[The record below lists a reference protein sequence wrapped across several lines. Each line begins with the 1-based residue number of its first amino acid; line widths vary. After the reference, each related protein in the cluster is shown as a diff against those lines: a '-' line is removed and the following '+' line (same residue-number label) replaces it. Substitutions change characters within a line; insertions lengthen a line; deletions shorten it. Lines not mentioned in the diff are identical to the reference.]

1 MSGWKVLIALVGFG
15 VCSVGVAVELEQKL
29 PQFDPSKHQLEIG
42 DYSRT
47 TGAPADVAAIE
58 MSRQIL
64 AQEGIDD
71 LREEFKGRLAALYW
85 EDYPNQ
91 AIHVR
96 LTGAAA
102 VAPRKIQTSAG
113 PVPVVFELGA
123 VMTLDEQNKK
133 LRASWPS
140 LKKMLPGLIGAGVNE
155 RFGYVA
161 IDIRSESGDARP
173 YADEKASVERLLGM
187 PVKFTFVPEEPR
199 PAPPAVLRSGAKS
212 SVGPAAVI
220 PGVLPGGWML
230 NAGSQYCTG
239 GFTVRDPVSGKRG
252 VLTAGHCPN
261 SAVYMNYAVP
271 PNPLPTVALP
281 TTMEAEHW
289 GGTTDFQWHSFAEG
303 VTVNDVYCTSF
314 TSCGGVIIL
323 KVSAPSIGTRM
334 CHMGATTGASCGTL
348 TMNNFIYNDVA
359 HPCEN
364 QDPLTCPTGTWL
376 RVEGSS
382 LACAGGDSG
391 GPVYANSV
399 AYGLAKAA
407 ISTGTAPGQCPAL
420 IVMPINRVADKG
432 LILL

>member
-1 MSGWKVLIALVGFG
+1 
-15 VCSVGVAVELEQKL
+15 
-29 PQFDPSKHQLEIG
+29 
-42 DYSRT
+42 
-47 TGAPADVAAIE
+47 

-64 AQEGIDD
+64 AQEGIEA
-71 LREEFKGRLAALYW
+71 LREEFKHRLAALYW

-102 VAPRKIQTSAG
+102 VAPREIHTDAG

-123 VMTLDEQNKK
+123 VMTLAEQKDK

-140 LKKMLPGLIGAGVNE
+140 LKKMLPGLIGASVNE
-155 RFGYVA
+155 RFGFVG
-161 IDIRSESGDARP
+161 IDVRSEGGDARP

-187 PVKFTFVPEEPR
+187 PVKFTAVPEEPR
-199 PAPPAVLRSGAKS
+199 EVPPAILESGSKS
-212 SVGPAAVI
+212 TISPGAVI

-230 NAGSQYCTG
+230 NSGSQHCTG
-239 GFTVRDPVSGKRG
+239 GFTVRDPVSGKGG

-261 SAVYMNYAVP
+261 SAVYMNYPVP

-281 TTMEAEHW
+281 TTMEAEYW

-303 VTVNDVYCTSF
+303 VTVNNVYCTSF

-323 KVSAPSIGTRM
+323 KVSAPTIGTRM

-348 TMNNFIYNDVA
+348 ASTEYIYDDVA

-391 GPVYANSV
+391 GPVFANSV

-407 ISTGTAPGQCPAL
+407 ISAGTAPGQCPAL
-420 IVMPINRVADKG
+420 IVMPINRVTNKG

>member
-15 VCSVGVAVELEQKL
+15 VCSVGVAVELGQKL
-29 PQFDPSKHQLEIG
+29 PQFDPSKHQLEIS

-85 EDYPNQ
+85 EDHPNQ

-123 VMTLDEQNKK
+123 VMTLDEQNNK

-140 LKKMLPGLIGAGVNE
+140 LKKMLPSLIGAGVNE

-161 IDIRSESGDARP
+161 IDIRSESGDALP

-187 PVKFTFVPEEPR
+187 PVKFTVVPEEPR

-230 NAGSQYCTG
+230 NAGS
-239 GFTVRDPVSGKRG
+239 
-252 VLTAGHCPN
+252 
-261 SAVYMNYAVP
+261 
-271 PNPLPTVALP
+271 
-281 TTMEAEHW
+281 
-289 GGTTDFQWHSFAEG
+289 
-303 VTVNDVYCTSF
+303 
-314 TSCGGVIIL
+314 
-323 KVSAPSIGTRM
+323 
-334 CHMGATTGASCGTL
+334 
-348 TMNNFIYNDVA
+348 
-359 HPCEN
+359 
-364 QDPLTCPTGTWL
+364 
-376 RVEGSS
+376 
-382 LACAGGDSG
+382 
-391 GPVYANSV
+391 
-399 AYGLAKAA
+399 
-407 ISTGTAPGQCPAL
+407 
-420 IVMPINRVADKG
+420 
-432 LILL
+432 